1 VILKIFVFSGEVPM
15 MVTISFSQKLLSNGT
30 ANFHLLFSQNSKNYV
45 TCFPTNCPPFLANT
59 NELLAVR
66 L

>member
-1 VILKIFVFSGEVPM
+1 